1 VLVGKERVVLG
12 LLREKEL
19 VADPEATSEEAMRNG
34 SATFRPDKPVEKM
47 AKRMRERWA
56 SAILVITPDGALVGL
71 LSREDAERLATK
83 TSNFG
88 SEGTYHREQGAR
100 WGAPRRKAEERRVGG
115 EQGHRQASL
124 RDRLEG

>member
-1 VLVGKERVVLG
+1 MLG

-47 AKRMRERWA
+47 AKRMQDRGA
-56 SAILVITPDGALVGL
+56 SAVLVTTPDGTLVGL

-88 SEGTYHREQGAR
+88 
-100 WGAPRRKAEERRVGG
+100 
-115 EQGHRQASL
+115 
-124 RDRLEG
+124 